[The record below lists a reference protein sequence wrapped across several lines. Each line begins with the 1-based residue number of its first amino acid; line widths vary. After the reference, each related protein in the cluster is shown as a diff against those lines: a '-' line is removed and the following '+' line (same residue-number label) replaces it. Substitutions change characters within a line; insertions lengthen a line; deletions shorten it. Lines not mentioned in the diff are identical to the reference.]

1 MLGTKDEYRMWG
13 TRAQGV
19 SLVGLVVGVTLATG
33 MAMADGSQ
41 NPFAGKCNRTATDED
56 VEGAKGAHKAARQ
69 FYERGEY
76 ARAIQ
81 YWRDVF
87 NLDCN
92 AVGTLLNIANA
103 YEKLGD
109 RQNAIFALEA
119 YLERA
124 PDAPD
129 ASKIQTRVKN
139 LKDLQQSQVP
149 TASASATV
157 SAPPTSSAIR
167 PELPPPPPVK
177 PFGIAPWIT
186 VGVGGAA
193 LIAGAILLPIGLGNV
208 SGVQKGKDNVG
219 DPSGCFRV
227 SDPATATNPLAPGQV
242 LTSGGQ
248 WFCYDKASYDQAVL
262 GQTQTLVGKIAL
274 GVGGAAV
281 AGGLVWELLFNK
293 PVPQDEQ
300 KSGRVHVTPSVGP
313 GMSGVLVHGSF

>member
-1 MLGTKDEYRMWG
+1 MWG

-139 LKDLQQSQVP
+139 LKDLQQSQTP

-208 SGVQKGKDNVG
+208 SGSQSEPGKGGCYEVLNNNPPQALLDSKPDELYENYLKAQTGTGKWWCPTKD
-219 DPSGCFRV
+219 PYER
-227 SDPATATNPLAPGQV
+227 
-242 LTSGGQ
+242 
-248 WFCYDKASYDQAVL
+248 AVL

-293 PVPQDEQ
+293 PVPQDQQ
-300 KSGRVHVTPSVGP
+300 KSGHVHVTPTVGP

>member
-1 MLGTKDEYRMWG
+1 MWG

-33 MAMADGSQ
+33 MAMADGPQ
-41 NPFAGKCNRTATDED
+41 NPFAGQCNRTATEED
-56 VEGAKGAHKAARQ
+56 IEGAKGAHKAARQ

-92 AVGTLLNIANA
+92 AVGTLQNIANA

-119 YLERA
+119 YLQRSPNA
-124 PDAPD
+124 SDA
-129 ASKIQTRVKN
+129 AKIETRIKN
-139 LKDLQQSQVP
+139 LKDLQQSQAP
-149 TASASATV
+149 TASATASAAPTV
-157 SAPPTSSAIR
+157 TSTVR

-177 PFGIAPWIT
+177 PYGIAPWVT

-208 SGVQKGKDNVG
+208 SGAKGDGKCYEVENNKAGSLNLVEKTGSGQWWCGDN
-219 DPSGCFRV
+219 
-227 SDPATATNPLAPGQV
+227 ATAYNQATRGQ
-242 LTSGGQ
+242 S
-248 WFCYDKASYDQAVL
+248 QAL
-262 GQTQTLVGKIAL
+262 IGKIAL

-293 PVPQDEQ
+293 PKPQDEQ
-300 KSGRVHVTPSVGP
+300 KSSGVRVTPTVGP
-313 GMSGVLVHGSF
+313 GMSGVFVHGSF

>member
-1 MLGTKDEYRMWG
+1 MWG

-33 MAMADGSQ
+33 MAMADGPQ
-41 NPFAGKCNRTATDED
+41 NPFAGKCNRTATEED

-129 ASKIQTRVKN
+129 AAKIQTRVKN
-139 LKDLQQSQVP
+139 LKDLQQSQAP
-149 TASASATV
+149 TASASATT
-157 SAPPTSSAIR
+157 PPPPASSAR

-193 LIAGAILLPIGLGNV
+193 LIAGAILLPVGLGNV
-208 SGVQKGKDNVG
+208 SGSHGGDGGCYEVLNNNPPQDVLDSQSPALYTQYLKAQTGTGKWWC
-219 DPSGCFRV
+219 P
-227 SDPATATNPLAPGQV
+227 TK
-242 LTSGGQ
+242 
-248 WFCYDKASYDQAVL
+248 DKYDQAVL
-262 GQTQTLVGKIAL
+262 GQTQTLIGKIAL

-300 KSGRVHVTPSVGP
+300 KASRVHVTPTVGP

>member
-1 MLGTKDEYRMWG
+1 MWG

-33 MAMADGSQ
+33 MAMADGPQ
-41 NPFAGKCNRTATDED
+41 NPFAGKCNRTATEED

-119 YLERA
+119 YLERS

-129 ASKIQTRVKN
+129 AAKIQTRVKN
-139 LKDLQQSQVP
+139 LKDLQVSQAP
-149 TASASATV
+149 TASATV
-157 SAPPTSSAIR
+157 TAAPTSTATIR

-177 PFGIAPWIT
+177 PYGIAPWIT

-193 LIAGAILLPIGLGNV
+193 LVAGAILTTVGTLSVNGVKNDGSCYEVKNNQPPSPLPPGQYDQYLGKQEG
-208 SGVQKGKDNVG
+208 SGKWWCGDNA
-219 DPSGCFRV
+219 DAY
-227 SDPATATNPLAPGQV
+227 DTATRGQ
-242 LTSGGQ
+242 S
-248 WFCYDKASYDQAVL
+248 QAL
-262 GQTQTLVGKIAL
+262 IGKIAL

-293 PVPQDEQ
+293 PVSQDGAKPDDKPQT
-300 KSGRVHVTPSVGP
+300 GRVRVTPTVGP
-313 GMSGVLVHGSF
+313 GMSGVFVHGSF

>member
-1 MLGTKDEYRMWG
+1 MWG

-19 SLVGLVVGVTLATG
+19 SLVGFVVGVTLATG
-33 MAMADGSQ
+33 MAMADGPQ
-41 NPFAGKCNRTATDED
+41 NPFAGDCNRTATDED

-119 YLERA
+119 YLKRA

-139 LKDLQQSQVP
+139 LKDLQASQAT
-149 TASASATV
+149 TASASSTATI
-157 SAPPTSSAIR
+157 APTSSSIR
-167 PELPPPPPVK
+167 PDLPPPPPVK
-177 PFGIAPWIT
+177 PYGVAPWIT

-193 LIAGAILLPIGLGNV
+193 LVAGAILLPIGIMNVDGAQGEGKCVEVINTKPPEGLSEAVLYKDYLSPKKDTGKWWCGTNQAAHDQAALGQ
-208 SGVQKGKDNVG
+208 S
-219 DPSGCFRV
+219 
-227 SDPATATNPLAPGQV
+227 QV
-242 LTSGGQ
+242 LI
-248 WFCYDKASYDQAVL
+248 
-262 GQTQTLVGKIAL
+262 GKIAL

-293 PVPQDEQ
+293 PVAQSTTPAE
-300 KSGRVHVTPSVGP
+300 KTTGHVRITPAVGP

>member
-1 MLGTKDEYRMWG
+1 MWG

-33 MAMADGSQ
+33 MAMADGPQ
-41 NPFAGKCNRTATDED
+41 NPFAGKCNRTATEED

-129 ASKIQTRVKN
+129 AAKIQTRVKN
-139 LKDLQQSQVP
+139 LKDLQQSQAP
-149 TASASATV
+149 TASASATA
-157 SAPPTSSAIR
+157 STPPTSSSAR
-167 PELPPPPPVK
+167 PEIPPPPPVK
-177 PFGIAPWIT
+177 PFGVAPWIT

-208 SGVQKGKDNVG
+208 SGVQKGANDING
-219 DPSGCFRV
+219 DKGCFRV
-227 SDPATATNPLAPGQV
+227 KNNATASYPLTQEQLA
-242 LTSGGQ
+242 TSGGQ

>member
-1 MLGTKDEYRMWG
+1 MWG

-33 MAMADGSQ
+33 MAMADGPQ
-41 NPFAGKCNRTATDED
+41 NPFAGKCNRTATEED

-129 ASKIQTRVKN
+129 AAKIQTRVKN
-139 LKDLQQSQVP
+139 LKDLQQSQAS
-149 TASASATV
+149 TASASATT
-157 SAPPTSSAIR
+157 PPPPASSAR

-193 LIAGAILLPIGLGNV
+193 LIAGAILLPVGLGNV
-208 SGVQKGKDNVG
+208 SGVQKGVADING
-219 DPSGCFRV
+219 QNGCFRV
-227 SDPATATNPLAPGQV
+227 NDPSTATNPLTEGQ
-242 LTSGGQ
+242 LATSGGQ

-262 GQTQTLVGKIAL
+262 GQTQVLIGKIAL

-300 KSGRVHVTPSVGP
+300 KSSRVRVTPTVGP

>member
-1 MLGTKDEYRMWG
+1 MWG

-33 MAMADGSQ
+33 MAMADGPQ
-41 NPFAGKCNRTATDED
+41 NPFAGKCNRTATEED

-129 ASKIQTRVKN
+129 AAKIQTRVKN
-139 LKDLQQSQVP
+139 LKDLQQSQTP

-157 SAPPTSSAIR
+157 SAPPTSSATMR

-177 PFGIAPWIT
+177 PFGVAPWIT

-193 LIAGAILLPIGLGNV
+193 LIAGAILLPVGLGNV
-208 SGVQKGKDNVG
+208 SGVQKGASNVG
-219 DPSGCFRV
+219 DKTGCFRYKDGITPN
-227 SDPATATNPLAPGQV
+227 SPLPAEQV
-242 LTSGGQ
+242 ATSGSQ
-248 WFCYDKASYDQAVL
+248 WFCYDKDSYDQAVL
-262 GQTQTLVGKIAL
+262 GQTQVLIGKIAL

-300 KSGRVHVTPSVGP
+300 KSSRVRVTPTVGP